1 MSRYTRRQ
9 EGGTGRDAS
18 TRSDK
23 ASKEGLGKPSRG
35 SPSRDTP
42 AQRSALARDA
52 MPAVSVTIDKGLG
65 LDATAVAKVAHDAVK
80 NGIGKPDQCAPPP
93 LDSHRCVAMLSCH
106 HATHLVCADITVSV
120 VQADCVLVGGQPK
133 SALAH
138 VDSIGGNFAGFVKA
152 LCDGLAPM
160 GVAAGNVTATFR
172 SVGMKEF
179 AMNGSPLG

>member
-1 MSRYTRRQ
+1 MCATTIGQSPLRCHALTRL
-9 EGGTGRDAS
+9 T
-18 TRSDK
+18 
-23 ASKEGLGKPSRG
+23 L
-35 SPSRDTP
+35 
-42 AQRSALARDA
+42 
-52 MPAVSVTIDKGLG
+52 
-65 LDATAVAKVAHDAVK
+65 
-80 NGIGKPDQCAPPP
+80 
-93 LDSHRCVAMLSCH
+93 
-106 HATHLVCADITVSV
+106 CADITVSV

>member
-1 MSRYTRRQ
+1 MPSKMASASRISVRHHHWTV
-9 EGGTGRDAS
+9 TA
-18 TRSDK
+18 
-23 ASKEGLGKPSRG
+23 
-35 SPSRDTP
+35 
-42 AQRSALARDA
+42 AL
-52 MPAVSVTIDKGLG
+52 PCS
-65 LDATAVAKVAHDAVK
+65 
-80 NGIGKPDQCAPPP
+80 
-93 LDSHRCVAMLSCH
+93 
-106 HATHLVCADITVSV
+106 HATRLACADITVSV

>member
-1 MSRYTRRQ
+1 
-9 EGGTGRDAS
+9 
-18 TRSDK
+18 
-23 ASKEGLGKPSRG
+23 
-35 SPSRDTP
+35 
-42 AQRSALARDA
+42 

-93 LDSHRCVAMLSCH
+93 LDSHPLRC
-106 HATHLVCADITVSV
+106 HALTRLTSCADITVSV

-160 GVAAGNVTATFR
+160 GVAASNVTATFR
-172 SVGMKEF
+172 SVGMEEF